1 MSRAYNQD
9 RFLLY
14 LNSSLSMENAAFE
27 RLQRREHQTKLEK
40 IKEQLQLH
48 LQETKE
54 QQNRLMQLIRS
65 MDGTPVQEKGEL
77 PISKPPEFIVN
88 TIHQSATS
96 AEQEVIQIAEDMIV
110 ENAEVI
116 GYNLLIQ
123 MATKMN
129 FSDTIPSLKQSL
141 EEEEKMSIW
150 LRTNFPAMFAK
161 LWTEVE
167 STLSHEEIESSS
179 SPSLTK

>member
-14 LNSSLSMENAAFE
+14 LNSSLSMENAAYE
-27 RLQRREHQTKLEK
+27 RLQRREHQTTLEK

-54 QQNRLMQLIRS
+54 QQNRLMQLIRN

-129 FSDTIPSLKQSL
+129 FSDAIPSLKQSL

-167 STLSHEEIESSS
+167 STFSHEDIEPSS

>member
-1 MSRAYNQD
+1 
-9 RFLLY
+9 
-14 LNSSLSMENAAFE
+14 MENAAHE
-27 RLQRREHQTKLEK
+27 RLQRREHQTTLEK
-40 IKEQLQLH
+40 IKEQLHLH

-54 QQNRLMQLIRS
+54 QQNRLMQLIRN

-167 STLSHEEIESSS
+167 STLSLEEIESSS

>member
-14 LNSSLSMENAAFE
+14 LNSSLSMENAAYE
-27 RLQRREHQTKLEK
+27 RLQRRQHQTTVEK

-54 QQNRLMQLIRS
+54 QQNRLMQLIRN

-129 FSDTIPSLKQSL
+129 FSDTISSLKQSL

>member
-1 MSRAYNQD
+1 MSRTHNQD

-14 LNSSLSMENAAFE
+14 LNSSLSMENAAYE
-27 RLQRREHQTKLEK
+27 RLQRRQHQTTVEK

-54 QQNRLMQLIRS
+54 QQNRLMQLIRN